1 MRLLIVDPQ
10 GNGLDFALRCQKDG
24 HDVRL
29 MIRQTEKTKH
39 IGRGLANVVDAYQ
52 PWMRWADL
60 VFMTDNVR
68 YTYDLDT
75 RWRPEGVKIVGASV
89 ETAAWEID
97 RAKGMQVFK
106 KAGIPVPSY
115 KEFTDY
121 DQAIAYVKRED
132 RRFVSKPCGEIEDK
146 SLSYCSKSA
155 VDLVYMLQR
164 WKKLGK
170 HKASFILQEFID
182 GVEMAV
188 GGWFGPHGFNTGWC
202 ENFEFKKLM
211 NDDMGVATGEQGTVL
226 RYVRQSSLAR
236 RVLEPLAPALSRAK
250 YVGYIDVNCI
260 IDHDGTPWPLE
271 FTTRPGWPTFNI
283 QQALHQGDHA
293 QWLLD
298 LHDGKDTRNWKF
310 NEIATGVVV
319 SMPDYPYSHATRKE
333 VVGIPVYRLTEME
346 HVHPCEMMMGLGPQ
360 KIKDTFADVPMMV
373 TAGDYVLVMTG
384 VGSSVKESSTQVYR
398 RLKNLML
405 PNSPMYRTDIGRRL
419 KKQLPVLQ
427 SMGYA
432 TGLPYSTPPPS
443 SNG

>member
-29 MIRQTEKTKH
+29 MIRQTEKTRH
-39 IGRGLANVVDAYQ
+39 IGRGLVNVVDAYQ

-60 VFMTDNVR
+60 VFMTDNAK

-75 RWRPEGVKIVGASV
+75 NWRPQGIRIAGAGV

-97 RAKGMQVFK
+97 RAKGMAVFK
-106 KAGIPVPSY
+106 KAGIDVPPY

-121 DQAIAYVKRED
+121 DKAIEYVKKED
-132 RRFVSKPCGEIEDK
+132 RRFVSKPCGEVEDK
-146 SLSYCSKSA
+146 SLSYCSESA
-155 VDLVYMLQR
+155 VDMLYMLQR
-164 WKKLGK
+164 WKKLCK
-170 HKASFILQEFID
+170 HRYPFILQEFIE
-182 GVEMAV
+182 GTEMAV
-188 GGWFGPHGFNTGWC
+188 GAWFGPGGFNVGWC

-226 RYVRQSSLAR
+226 RYVRVSKLAR
-236 RVLEPLAPALSRAK
+236 KVLEPLAEQLSRVR
-250 YVGYIDVNCI
+250 YCGYIDVNCI
-260 IDHDGTPWPLE
+260 VDEKGVPWPLE

-298 LHDGKDTRNWKF
+298 LYSGKDARNWKL

-333 VVGIPVYRLTEME
+333 VVGIPVYGQLDPE
-346 HVHPCEMMMGLGPQ
+346 HVHPCEMMMGIGPQ

-384 VGSSVKESSTQVYR
+384 TGDSVQESSGEAYR
-398 RLKNLML
+398 RLKHLML
-405 PNSPMYRTDIGRRL
+405 PNSPSYRTDIGRRL
-419 KKQLPVLQ
+419 KTQLPALQ
-427 SMGYA
+427 AMGYA
-432 TGLPYSTPPPS
+432 TGLPYSTPQPS